1 MLFSR
6 GGLTFG
12 GGESS
17 GGIFP
22 GGGMSKFSAGVGE
35 LPTHPHSRE
44 SPVLYYKIDMN
55 REKT

>member
-1 MLFSR
+1 MW
-6 GGLTFG
+6 GLTFG

-22 GGGMSKFSAGVGE
+22 GGRMSKFSAGVGE

-44 SPVLYYKIDMN
+44 NPVLYYKIDMN
-55 REKT
+55 RDKT